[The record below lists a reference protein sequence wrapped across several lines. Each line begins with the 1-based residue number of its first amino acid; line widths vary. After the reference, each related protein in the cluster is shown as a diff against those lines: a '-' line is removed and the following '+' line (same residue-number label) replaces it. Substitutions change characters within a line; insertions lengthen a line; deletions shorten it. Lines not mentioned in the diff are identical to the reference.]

1 MSGAWDMVKGFVVHR
16 MTPPF
21 LVKAFARPYV
31 AGDSI
36 DAALHTARS
45 LHERAG
51 LLATLDV
58 LGEEVTSAD
67 EVAQQVSLYRRLVD
81 RIDAPE
87 RTTISLKPSAMGLVL
102 DEDLA
107 RQSIGGIVAAAA
119 RAGVG
124 TTIDMEDHRLTSATL
139 RLHRELRS
147 DYPAGTVGTVLQSR
161 LFRTA
166 ADIDDLADLP
176 SRIRLVIG
184 IYNEPAEVA
193 FTRKREIKANYLV
206 LLRKLLEAG
215 HTVEIAT
222 HDEQLLGECRRML
235 EAFRVP
241 PSRQEFQMLLGVPR
255 DAVQRQ
261 LVGEGLAVRIY
272 VPFAENWGDAIAY
285 GKRRMVENP
294 SMAGMVLK
302 NLFSP
307 GGNGARTT

>member
-1 MSGAWDMVKGFVVHR
+1 MSGAWDIVKEFAVHR
-16 MTPPF
+16 LTPPF

-36 DAALHTARS
+36 DAALATARS
-45 LHERAG
+45 LYEKAG
-51 LLATLDV
+51 LLTTLDV
-58 LGEEVTSAD
+58 LGEEVASVD
-67 EVAQQVSLYRRLVD
+67 EVEQQVALYLRLVE
-81 RIDAPE
+81 RIDEPA
-87 RTTISLKPSAMGLVL
+87 RTTISLKPSAMGLGL
-102 DEDLA
+102 DEELA
-107 RQSIGGIVAAAA
+107 RESIGRIVAAAA

-124 TTIDMEDHRLTSATL
+124 ATIDMEDHRLTGATL
-139 RLHRELRS
+139 RLHRELRATW
-147 DYPAGTVGTVLQSR
+147 PAETLGTVLQSR

-166 ADIDDLADLP
+166 DDIDDLADLP

-193 FTRKREIKANYLV
+193 YTRKREIKANYLV

-222 HDEQLLGECRRML
+222 HDEQLLGNCRGVL
-235 EAFRVP
+235 EEYRVP
-241 PSRQEFQMLLGVPR
+241 PSSQEFQMLLGVPR
-255 DAVQRQ
+255 DKVQRQ
-261 LVGEGLAVRIY
+261 LVDEGLAVRIY

-285 GKRRMVENP
+285 CKRRMVENP

-307 GGNGARTT
+307 GGNGASTT